1 MLRTHSLRL
10 CVGFIVLAASAL
22 PAMAANEGQEDL
34 DKATQAKVAAENLD
48 DLGEVIDHVDTA
60 LEKGLDEENTKFA
73 QQLLMASLLQRGQLF
88 AAAVFNVP
96 ANDPQRGMRSMQ
108 FRQFA
113 LSDLQRVVSIDDKDI
128 DAQMLIGKLQ
138 SLPLGDPSAARRAL
152 SKVADSKDATPEQRA
167 EAYALRGAQ
176 QKDDERKLADMTK
189 AIELQPKKA
198 DYLRLRAQQ
207 LYEKEKYKEAL
218 EDADK
223 AIKIEPDNAPT
234 SELRGMILLGL
245 DQYDE
250 ALKSFDKSTELLP
263 KNPLPYAHRGELYR
277 QKGDLEKSAEQ
288 LTKALE
294 LAPDSVGTL
303 LVRAGVYYEMKNP
316 DKALEDVDAAIK
328 LQPNLPQAHLM
339 KAEILAGSNRI
350 DQAIGEIQT
359 LLKAA
364 PDNVGLLNR
373 LGSFY
378 LIAGKPRKAI
388 ETASQIIA
396 KDTENYPALRFRA
409 DAYLNIGKHAEAIG
423 DFEKALA
430 LNKDDESLLNNY
442 AWVLATSPDD
452 KLRDGP
458 RALKF
463 ATKAA
468 EATKYETPH
477 VLSTLAAAYAETGDY
492 ENASKWSQKAV
503 ELSQKDVDAAKDDDS
518 RKKLQGELDQMKK
531 ELDSYHQ
538 HKPVRE
544 RQTATDESEA
554 AEPAA
559 DHALSP
565 SATPAA
571 ARTADF

>member
-1 MLRTHSLRL
+1 MLRIHSLRL
-10 CVGFIVLAASAL
+10 CVGIILLAALAM
-22 PAMAANEGQEDL
+22 PAIAANEGQEDL

-96 ANDPQRGMRSMQ
+96 AQDPQRGMRSMQ

-176 QKDDERKLADMTK
+176 QKDDERKLSDMTK

-263 KNPLPYAHRGELYR
+263 KNPLPYAHRGEVYR
-277 QKGDLEKSAEQ
+277 QKGDLQKSVEQ

-316 DKALEDVDAAIK
+316 DKALEDVDAALK

-503 ELSQKDVDAAKDDDS
+503 ELSQKDVDAAKDDDA
-518 RKKLQGELDQMKK
+518 RKKLQGEHDQLKK

-554 AEPAA
+554 TAPPA